1 MINPRA
7 ASSAEGGVIWPG
19 KHRRRT
25 TFMRRPH
32 ARYRHRK
39 ASHASGSCGRQPG
52 GSVTEHLIH
61 RAITAPDSPRDE
73 AHRAS
78 RYPGTALASDVCVE
92 RGWLEAGKG
101 GPYVPGRHPAEWGGF
116 LVRPRVWAGPPG
128 SAGAPPG
135 DRRSRHRRGQAGPTP
150 QTGRRGHRV
159 IPGLRRVDGEGC
171 ERRPN
176 VASGIPVPT
185 FRGVRQLRSM
195 RLGCQNRR
203 LSNHTGR
210 LTQLP
215 IFRSTECLSVMS

>member
-1 MINPRA
+1 VNGPGLGRVCGTRLAGGRQGRPVRSWA
-7 ASSAEGGVIWPG
+7 ASGGV
-19 KHRRRT
+19 
-25 TFMRRPH
+25 
-32 ARYRHRK
+32 
-39 ASHASGSCGRQPG
+39 GR
-52 GSVTEHLIH
+52 
-61 RAITAPDSPRDE
+61 
-73 AHRAS
+73 
-78 RYPGTALASDVCVE
+78 
-92 RGWLEAGKG
+92 
-101 GPYVPGRHPAEWGGF
+101 F
-116 LVRPRVWAGPPG
+116 LVRPRVWAGPRG

-215 IFRSTECLSVMS
+215 IFRSTECLSDVVGLSPLTQSGARRTVGFWDSRAVREASHQEFWPWCCQYLLSARAGGR